1 MATPTDPPTHWGR
14 SLAIAVGAAVAVTLI
29 VLAFLWPVA
38 TASAK
43 NIPLAVVGDAAS
55 VAQVEDGLAEN
66 ADGVFAPTTY
76 DSRDAAIDAIHRREV
91 YGAIVTGAQP
101 EVVVATAAGP
111 AVATALRGVAQGLQ
125 AQVSAQLAAVG
136 QNPLAV
142 TVTVTDVVPLVD
154 ADPNGA
160 GIVAIGFPLVLG
172 GLVGGI
178 LISLLVTGVAR
189 RITALIVY
197 AAVAG
202 TAVTLIAHTWFGI
215 LPGDALPLLAGVSL
229 AMLGTASF
237 IVGLNAL
244 IGPPGIAVGA
254 VTTMLIG
261 NPLSAAS
268 LPVQFLATPWGGV
281 GQFFVPGASA
291 TLIRDLSYF
300 PAADTTQPW
309 LVLTAWAV
317 VGVVLSAIGHWR
329 NREVVHIAE

>member
-1 MATPTDPPTHWGR
+1 M
-14 SLAIAVGAAVAVTLI
+14 
-29 VLAFLWPVA
+29 
-38 TASAK
+38 
-43 NIPLAVVGDAAS
+43 
-55 VAQVEDGLAEN
+55 
-66 ADGVFAPTTY
+66 FAPTTY
-76 DSRDAAIDAIHRREV
+76 ADRDAAIDAIERRAV
-91 YGAIVTGAQP
+91 YGAVVAGRQP
-101 EVVVATAAGP
+101 EVLLATAASP
-111 AVATALRGVAQGLQ
+111 AVATALRGVAHGLQ
-125 AQVSAQLAAVG
+125 AQVSAQLAAAG
-136 QNPLAV
+136 QNPTAV
-142 TVTVTDVVPLVD
+142 AVTVTDVVPLVA

-172 GLVGGI
+172 GLAGGI

-189 RITALIVY
+189 RITALVVY

-215 LPGDALPLLAGVSL
+215 LPGDALPLVAGVAL

-268 LPVQFLATPWGGV
+268 MPVQFLAAPWGGV

-291 TLIRDLSYF
+291 TLIRDLGYF

-309 LVLTAWAV
+309 LVLAAWAL

-329 NREVVHIAE
+329 SREVVHLPE

>member
-1 MATPTDPPTHWGR
+1 MATPTDPPTHWAR
-14 SLAIAVGAAVAVTLI
+14 SLTIAAGAAVAVTLI
-29 VLAFLWPVA
+29 VLAFLWPIA

-43 NIPLAVVGDAAS
+43 DIPLAVVGDSAS
-55 VAQVEDGLAEN
+55 VSQVEDGLTQN
-66 ADGVFAPTTY
+66 ADGVFDPTTY
-76 DSRDAAIDAIHRREV
+76 DSRDAAVDAIEHRTV
-91 YGAIVTGAQP
+91 YGAVVAGKQP
-101 EVVVATAAGP
+101 EVLVASAASP

-125 AQVSAQLAAVG
+125 AQVSAQLASMG
-136 QNPLAV
+136 QNPTSV

-189 RITALIVY
+189 RITALVVY
-197 AAVAG
+197 ALVAG

-215 LPGDALPLLAGVSL
+215 LPGDALPLISGVSL

-268 LPVQFLATPWGGV
+268 LPVQFLAAPWGGV

-317 VGVVLSAIGHWR
+317 VGLVLSAIGHWR
-329 NREVVHIAE
+329 SREVVHIAD